1 MRFNPSNR
9 TGAGRLWRLRLT
21 SLAVALA
28 AVAAVAVSVT
38 GASSAKNTTAKAASS
53 SAKGQVI
60 DGTLIN
66 GSLPKNGTPA
76 KGGTI
81 TIGQLEGQTP
91 TGINPII
98 AGAQCSTATFS
109 FVASQYIP
117 LYYGPSGATPTINQ
131 SLSAGEPP
139 VYSNHN
145 TTVTI
150 KIKPGLKWSDGKPVT
165 AEDVAFWYY
174 VTKAGTDE
182 SPANWC
188 QYASPTEFPYN
199 VKSLSYSGNTVV
211 FHLTHTV
218 NSTWFTDNQLQD
230 TNGGVYPLPAS
241 DWNVNSSGQHL
252 TDWATNET
260 DAKAIFANL
269 NTAGTNLSDFT
280 SSPLFKVVDGPY
292 KLQSFN
298 TTNSS
303 FVLTPNKGYGLSPKA
318 SATIDVNTYTSAS
331 AQLDA
336 LESGSL
342 EIGGLDAG
350 TQLGAIPTLKR
361 DGFSVYGGPG
371 WGWFG
376 GFINFKDETNH
387 FRQVIGRPYMRGVFA
402 QLINQSAI
410 VQRVYHGWAVP
421 AYGPVAS
428 YPQSPFVPSNV
439 TQPRWAY
446 SPKKA
451 VTMLKAHGWHVVP
464 RGTTTCAKPGS
475 KPSECGKG
483 IPKGT
488 PIKFV
493 WANVPE
499 SVAST
504 GVLESAA
511 FASEA
516 KKAAGINVSFQS
528 KPFNFLVSSYNDQAP
543 GSSQYFNDWG
553 VNNYGGIFTDY
564 YPTQNGI
571 MNTTGALNV
580 GGYADPAANKLMGRS
595 IVSPSKAAIAKE
607 VGYFAKSQPVLYF
620 PVQDNI
626 IVFSKKVGGTT
637 DGFLELT
644 QQTTNPSLFWVNKR

>member
-1 MRFNPSNR
+1 MRFNSASR
-9 TGAGRLWRLRLT
+9 SSRLWRLTGLM
-21 SLAVALA
+21 VVLA
-28 AVAAVAVSVT
+28 AIAAVIVSAS
-38 GASSAKNTTAKAASS
+38 GASAKNDGAKAASAS
-53 SAKGQVI
+53 KNQGTAI

-66 GSLPKNGTPA
+66 GTLPKTGKPA

-81 TIGQLEGQTP
+81 TIGQLQGQTP

-131 SLSAGEPP
+131 SLSAALPP
-139 VYSNHN
+139 VYSNGDK
-145 TTVTI
+145 TVTI
-150 KIKPGLKWSDGKPVT
+150 KIKPGLKWSDGSPVD
-165 AEDVAFWYY
+165 AQDVAFWYY
-174 VTKAGTDE
+174 VTKAGTDA

-199 VKSLSYSGNTVV
+199 VKSLTAKGNTVV
-211 FHLTHTV
+211 MHLTHTV
-218 NSTWFTDNQLQD
+218 NPTWFTDNQLQD
-230 TNGGVYPLPAS
+230 TNGGVYPLPAT
-241 DWNVNSSGQHL
+241 DWNVNASGQHL
-252 TDWATNET
+252 TDWATNPT
-260 DAKAIFANL
+260 DAKAIFDNL
-269 NTAGTNLSDFT
+269 NTQGTNLADFT
-280 SSPLFKVVDGPY
+280 GPLWKVVDGPY

-303 FVLTPNKGYGLSPKA
+303 FVFSPNKSYGLSPKPT
-318 SATIDVNTYTSAS
+318 ATIDTNTYTSS
-331 AQLDA
+331 TAQLDA

-342 EIGGLDAG
+342 EIGGLDAA
-350 TQLGAIPTLKR
+350 TQLGAIPTLQR

-402 QLINQSAI
+402 QLIDQQAI
-410 VQRVYHGWAVP
+410 VKNVYHGWAVA

-439 TQPRWAY
+439 TQPIWAY
-446 SPKKA
+446 GPKAA
-451 VTMLKAHGWHVVP
+451 VATLKANGWHVVP
-464 RGTTTCAKPGS
+464 GGQTTCAHPGTG
-475 KPSECGKG
+475 KGECGKG

-499 SVAST
+499 SVAAT
-504 GVLESAA
+504 GTEESAA
-511 FASEA
+511 FASAA
-516 KKAAGINVSFQS
+516 KKYAGITVQFQS
-528 KPFNFLVSSYNDQAP
+528 KPFNFLTSNYNDQNPAAK
-543 GSSQYFNDWG
+543 QYYNDWG

-564 YPTQNGI
+564 YPTQNGV

-580 GGYADPAANKLMGRS
+580 GGYADPTANKLMVKS
-595 IVSPSKAAIAKE
+595 ISSPSTSAIAKE
-607 VGYFAKSQPVLYF
+607 VHYFAKSQPVLYF

-626 IVFSKKVGGTT
+626 VVWSKKVGGSV
-637 DGFLELT
+637 DGMLELT
-644 QQTTNPSLFWVNKR
+644 QQTTNPSLMWVNK

>member
-1 MRFNPSNR
+1 MRFNPSSR
-9 TGAGRLWRLRLT
+9 PGGGRLWQPRLLG
-21 SLAVALA
+21 LMVVLA
-28 AVAAVAVSVT
+28 AIAAVVVSAT
-38 GASSAKNTTAKAASS
+38 GASSAKNKAHAAASS
-53 SAKGQVI
+53 SSGTVI

-66 GSLPKNGTPA
+66 GSLPKNGKPA

-81 TIGQLEGQTP
+81 TIGQIQGQTP

-131 SLSAGEPP
+131 GLSAALPP
-139 VYSNHN
+139 KYSNHN
-145 TTVTI
+145 KTVTI

-165 AEDVAFWYY
+165 AQDVAFWYY
-174 VTKAGTDE
+174 VTKAGTDA

-199 VKSLSYSGNTVV
+199 VASLSASGNTLVM
-211 FHLTHTV
+211 HLKHTV
-218 NSTWFTDNQLQD
+218 NATWFTDNQLQD
-230 TNGGVYPLPAS
+230 TNGGAYPLPSS

-252 TDWATNET
+252 TDWATNES
-260 DAKAIFANL
+260 DAKAIFDNL
-269 NTAGTNLSDFT
+269 NTQGTNLADFT
-280 SSPLFKVVDGPY
+280 TSPLWKIVDGPY
-292 KLQSFN
+292 KLGSFN

-303 FVLTPNKGYGLSPKA
+303 FVLSPNRSYGLSPKP
-318 SATIDVNTYTSAS
+318 SATIDVNTYTSS
-331 AQLDA
+331 SSQLNA

-342 EIGGLDAG
+342 EIGGLDAA
-350 TQLGAIPTLKR
+350 TQLGAIPQLKR

-387 FRQVIGRPYMRGVFA
+387 FRQVIGRPYMRGVLAELIDQNAIA
-402 QLINQSAI
+402 QK
-410 VQRVYHGWAVP
+410 VYHGWAVP

-428 YPQSPFVPSNV
+428 YPKSPFVPGNV
-439 TQPRWAY
+439 TQPVWPY
-446 SPKKA
+446 SPSKA
-451 VTMLKAHGWHVVP
+451 VAMLKAHGWHVVP
-464 RGTTTCAKPGS
+464 RGQTTCAKPGS
-475 KPSECGKG
+475 KNNECGAG

-499 SVAST
+499 STAAT
-504 GVLESAA
+504 GTEESAA
-511 FASEA
+511 FASAA
-516 KKAAGINVSFQS
+516 KKYAGITVSFQS
-528 KPFNFLVSSYNDQAP
+528 KPFNFLTSNYNDQNPAAK
-543 GSSQYFNDWG
+543 QYFNDWG

-564 YPTQNGI
+564 YPTQNGV

-580 GGYADPAANKLMGRS
+580 GGYADPYANKLMNRS
-595 IVSPSKAAIAKE
+595 ILSPSKAAIAKE
-607 VGYFAKSQPVLYF
+607 VHYFAKSQPVLYF

-626 IVFSKKVGGTT
+626 VVWSKKVGGTT
-637 DGFLELT
+637 DGMLELT
-644 QQTTNPSLFWVNKR
+644 QQTTNPSLFWVNK